1 MREPR
6 IDVGLPSATSL
17 HGPAQQLATLAI
29 AGTHAK
35 KAHVHDGTRQPV
47 QSDRPP
53 TRGQQRPS
61 TKRDTAK
68 THSAMATPSKTTTRG
83 ALAGRPSF
91 GRLPRDRY
99 YHHYVPASNGMR
111 RPGFAAEKPYRLPAQ
126 PSFLTK
132 ENLRLRQY
140 Q

>member
-1 MREPR
+1 MQLINCTDGFTPT
-6 IDVGLPSATSL
+6 AFSL
-17 HGPAQQLATLAI
+17 SH
-29 AGTHAK
+29 
-35 KAHVHDGTRQPV
+35 
-47 QSDRPP
+47 RPP
-53 TRGQQRPS
+53 V
-61 TKRDTAK
+61 
-68 THSAMATPSKTTTRG
+68 HL

>member
-1 MREPR
+1 MLTPR
-6 IDVGLPSATSL
+6 AGS
-17 HGPAQQLATLAI
+17 PASS
-29 AGTHAK
+29 
-35 KAHVHDGTRQPV
+35 RP
-47 QSDRPP
+47 QSSQSGHWYEQP
-53 TRGQQRPS
+53 TRIVSP
-61 TKRDTAK
+61 
-68 THSAMATPSKTTTRG
+68 KTTTRG

-132 ENLRLRQY
+132 ENLRLRLRQY